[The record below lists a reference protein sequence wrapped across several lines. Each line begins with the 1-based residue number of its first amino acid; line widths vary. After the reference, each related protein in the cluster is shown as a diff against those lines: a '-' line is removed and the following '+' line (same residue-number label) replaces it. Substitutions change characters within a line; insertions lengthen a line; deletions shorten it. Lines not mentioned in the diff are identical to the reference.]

1 MRDCAAEALPAAE
14 IAEAEQGPRSVF
26 CEGVATPDAKAGHR
40 NRAAAG
46 GGEGKKPKKK
56 SARSR
61 APFPFVYFLLNTLL
75 KLFHVEH
82 YFPRISIAP
91 AKSSAPLLPP
101 GQGPAFW

>member
-14 IAEAEQGPRSVF
+14 IAEAEQGT
-26 CEGVATPDAKAGHR
+26 ATVPPQAAE
-40 NRAAAG
+40 RA
-46 GGEGKKPKKK
+46 KKPKKK

-61 APFPFVYFLLNTLL
+61 APFPFVYFLLNTLP